1 MKDMKH
7 SFPGRALLCGARK
20 LLPQQL
26 RRVVRL
32 TALFFLICYIQVNA
46 GGFAQT
52 VSFSGKDVPLQAV
65 FASFE
70 KQTGF
75 SFFFNYALLKDAK
88 PVTIEVRNVSLE
100 KALKEALKN
109 EALDFYQQ
117 GKTIFIVKKQAAAA
131 STDLLAPEAKLTDVK
146 GRVVNQQEE
155 ALIGAT
161 VAVKNGKKA
170 TLTDEK
176 GGFELKAVPVGATLE
191 VTHLGYQ
198 RREIEVGGGEMHVE
212 MAVATNKLDEVQ
224 VIAYGSTSERLS
236 AGNVTTVKSEEIAK
250 QPVNNPLLALE
261 GRVPGLFITQSS
273 GLPGSGISVRIQ
285 GQNSLRRGNDPF
297 YIIDGVPYLPQLL
310 PSINGISGN
319 SGTGFGSQPGNP
331 LSFLNPSDIESIEI
345 LKDADATAIY
355 GSQAANGAI
364 LITTKKGKAGKTK
377 VDLNLQQG
385 VGNVAHFLK
394 LLNTQQYLQM
404 RREALKNDGIAN
416 SSNTDYDLN
425 GSWDTTRYTDWQKTL
440 IGGTAQY
447 TNLSAG
453 VSGGST
459 SAQYLA
465 GATFRRETT
474 VFPGDFADLKGS
486 FHFNLN
492 STSSNQKF
500 RFQLTSNYL
509 IDNNRL
515 TSNDLANFSTVL
527 SPIAPAIYNTDGSL
541 NWQPNTTGTSTWANP
556 FSYLYNTYQ
565 GKTTNLISNVI
576 LSYQI
581 LPGLEVRGN
590 FGYTNLQTNEAKI
603 FPLLSTKPELRA
615 SASRYTLF
623 GNNNLNSWIVE
634 PQLEYKRII
643 GNGKLDV
650 LVGTTIRQLNSQGLQ
665 IYGLGYASD
674 YVMKDL
680 SQASSIVFNSS
691 INSVYKYN
699 AAFGRINYT
708 LQDKYIIDLTARRD
722 GSSRFGNKNQFH
734 NFGAVGA
741 AWVFS
746 KEQAFSR
753 LFKFISF
760 GKLRGSYGTTGNDE
774 IGDYQFLNLYN
785 PTSASV
791 AYQNA
796 VGLAPNG
803 LPNPYLAWEQTRKL
817 QVGMEL
823 GILKDRVIADVCYLN
838 NRSSNQLL
846 QYALPIITGNTGIN
860 ENFSAVIQNSEWE
873 ISLATENMK
882 SKSFKWS
889 SIITL
894 TLPENKLISFPNL
907 FTSSLATQLVIGQ
920 PITIVKT
927 FHFLGVDPNTGV
939 YQFADL
945 HGNPTSSPNPI
956 TDQTVVINTYPKVY
970 GGVQNTFRYKG
981 FEIAFFAQFVKQL
994 GGSYTFGNLPG
1005 YFDNTRGN
1013 GNQPTSVLRRWQKPG
1028 DITFMQKYN
1037 SNLSLGAQVTN
1048 AKLSD
1053 ASYADATYIRLK
1065 NVSVS
1070 WDLPASWTQKV
1081 HIQNC
1086 QLYVHGQNL
1095 LTITNYDGLDPETK
1109 SATILPPLRVIV
1121 FGMQLTL

>member
-1 MKDMKH
+1 MKLSIFLTVAFVSAGAHGLSQNVTISMK
-7 SFPGRALLCGARK
+7 
-20 LLPQQL
+20 
-26 RRVVRL
+26 
-32 TALFFLICYIQVNA
+32 
-46 GGFAQT
+46 GGTLET
-52 VSFSGKDVPLQAV
+52 VFKSI
-65 FASFE
+65 E
-70 KQTGF
+70 KQTKF
-75 SFFFNYALLKDAK
+75 IFFYNASLLDKGNPVTVDLKDTPLQQALDACFRNQ
-88 PVTIEVRNVSLE
+88 PFTYTIEGRTITVKPRAVVE
-100 KALKEALKN
+100 PAL
-109 EALDFYQQ
+109 
-117 GKTIFIVKKQAAAA
+117 GAADARQV
-131 STDLLAPEAKLTDVK
+131 DVK
-146 GRVVNQQEE
+146 GRVTDQRGE
-155 ALIGAT
+155 ALVGAT

-170 TLTDEK
+170 TLTDER
-176 GGFELKAVPVGATLE
+176 GGFELKAVPLGAMLE

-198 RREIEVGGGEMHVE
+198 KREVEVGGAEVHIE
-212 MAVATNKLDEVQ
+212 MAIATNKLDEVQ
-224 VIAYGSTSERLS
+224 VIAYGNTSERLN
-236 AGNVTTVKSEEIAK
+236 AGNVVTVKGEDIAK

-261 GRVPGLFITQSS
+261 GRVPGLFITQST
-273 GLPGSGISVRIQ
+273 GLPGSGVSVRIQ
-285 GQNSLRRGNDPF
+285 GQNSLRRGSDPF
-297 YIIDGVPYLPQLL
+297 YVIDGVPYIPQLL
-310 PSINGISGN
+310 PSINGILGN
-319 SGTGFGSQPGNP
+319 SGTVFAAQTGNP
-331 LSFLNPSDIESIEI
+331 LSFLNPGDIESIEI

-416 SSNTDYDLN
+416 YSNTDYDLN

-447 TNLSAG
+447 TNISAR

-459 SAQYLA
+459 STQYLA
-465 GATFRRETT
+465 GAAFHRETT
-474 VFPGDFADLKGS
+474 VFPGDFGDLKGS
-486 FHFNLN
+486 IHFNLT

-500 RFQLTSNYL
+500 RFQLTTSYL
-509 IDNNRL
+509 IDNNQL
-515 TSNDLANFSTVL
+515 TSNDLTNFSTVL
-527 SPIAPAIYNTDGSL
+527 SPNAPAIYNTDGSL
-541 NWQPNTTGTSTWANP
+541 NWQPNSTGTSTWANP
-556 FSYLYNTYQ
+556 FSYLYNVFQ
-565 GKTTNLISNVI
+565 AKTNNLISNAI

-590 FGYTNLQTNEAKI
+590 FGYTNLQTNETKI
-603 FPLLSTKPELRA
+603 FPLLSTKPELRV
-615 SASRYTLF
+615 SSFRYTLF

-691 INSVYKYN
+691 VNLVYKYN

-734 NFGAVGA
+734 NFGAVGV
-741 AWVFS
+741 AWVFGR
-746 KEQAFSR
+746 EQAFSR

-791 AYQNA
+791 AYQGA

-823 GILKDRVIADVCYLN
+823 GILKDRVIADVGYFY

-846 QYALPIITGNTGIN
+846 QYALPIITGNTGIT
-860 ENFSAVIQNSEWE
+860 ENFPAVIQNSGWE
-873 ISLATENMK
+873 ISLATENIK
-882 SKSFKWS
+882 SKSFTWS

-894 TLPENKLISFPNL
+894 TIPENKLISFPNL
-907 FTSSLATQLVIGQ
+907 STSSLATQLVIGR
-920 PITIVKT
+920 PITIVKAY
-927 FHFLGVDPNTGV
+927 HFLGVDPNTGI

-945 HGNPTSSPNPI
+945 HGNPTSTPNSPK
-956 TDQTVVINTYPKVY
+956 DQTAIIDMSPKFY
-970 GGVQNTFRYKG
+970 GGCQNTFRYKG
-981 FEIAFFAQFVKQL
+981 VALSFFAQFVKQL
-994 GGSYTFGNLPG
+994 GSGYTFGNLPG
-1005 YFDNTRGN
+1005 YFDNTRSN

-1028 DITFMQKYN
+1028 DITFIQKYN
-1037 SNLSLGAQVTN
+1037 SNLSLGSQVSN
-1048 AKLSD
+1048 ARVSD

-1065 NVSVS
+1065 NLSIS
-1070 WDLPASWTQKV
+1070 WDLPGTWIQKMK
-1081 HIQNC
+1081 IQSC
-1086 QLYVHGQNL
+1086 QIYAQGQNL
-1095 LTITNYDGLDPETK
+1095 LTITNYDGLDPETR
-1109 SATILPPLRVIV
+1109 SSTTLPPLRVIV
-1121 FGMQLTL
+1121 FGIQLTL